1 MKNSPLDRDAKY
13 TIALIANRH
22 AIDPKRHYRKE
33 ERKPQNT
40 PKLFQVGT
48 VMSTSAEFYSS
59 RLKRKEQRPNLA
71 EEILSDERLNPYLKR
86 KFSELQQDFKQKGRK
101 ALKKQQGQKTPKWKK
116 QAGVKR
122 SKKSR

>member
-59 RLKRKEQRPNLA
+59 RLKRKEQRCPAAACAAALPPPS
-71 EEILSDERLNPYLKR
+71 I
-86 KFSELQQDFKQKGRK
+86 FSLPVFRHRRATQPLPG
-101 ALKKQQGQKTPKWKK
+101 PI
-116 QAGVKR
+116 
-122 SKKSR
+122 